1 MEIDLT
7 LDNHD
12 YSTTSEEAGIEIVAF
27 DDLDDEMIPVMEEKL
42 KKSWDEVKSNFYHCG
57 FGACRSS
64 VKAREKKEGENI
76 EATKRYPKITI
87 FFRILPL
94 LLMK

>member
-42 KKSWDEVKSNFYHCG
+42 KKS
-57 FGACRSS
+57 
-64 VKAREKKEGENI
+64 
-76 EATKRYPKITI
+76 
-87 FFRILPL
+87 
-94 LLMK
+94 